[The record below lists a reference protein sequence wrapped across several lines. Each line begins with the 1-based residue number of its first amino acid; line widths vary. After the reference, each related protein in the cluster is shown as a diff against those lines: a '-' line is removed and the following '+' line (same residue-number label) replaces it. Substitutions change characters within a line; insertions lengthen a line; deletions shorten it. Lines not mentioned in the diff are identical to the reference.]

1 MRELNWAL
9 WPRLSPLLDRA
20 LDQPPAGRT
29 ELLATVRAEDPTLAA
44 ALEQLLAQHQRVLT
58 SDFLEAPP
66 LGDQPPSLA
75 GQSVGGYTLVRPLG
89 MGGMGTVWLARR
101 SDGRF
106 EGQAAVKFVN
116 LALLDRAGHER
127 FRREGTLLARLSHPH
142 IARLLDAGVT
152 GTGQP
157 FLVLEYVEGTR
168 IDLYAAAHRL
178 DTRARLAL
186 FLQVADAAA
195 HAHANLVVHRDLKPS
210 NVLVDARGQVK
221 LLDFGIAT
229 LVEAGTTADPTVTLG
244 GALTPEYAAPEQATG
259 GPVTT
264 ATDVYA
270 LGVLLYQLLV
280 GRHPTAP
287 AGEAGHAAVLA
298 ALSTQ
303 EPPRPS
309 EVARRLAGDA
319 AAGAAILEER
329 ATTAERLRRSCR
341 GDLDTILGKALK
353 KTPGERYQSV
363 TAFADDV
370 RRHLRHEPVT
380 AQADSVW
387 YRARTFAVRHRL
399 ELGAAAAIGL
409 ALVAGAAIAVAQA
422 RASARERDQ
431 ALEQLRRAEA
441 TNDFSSFLLSQA
453 TPRGKPISNAEI
465 LAAGER
471 LIATR
476 FQDDPR
482 LRVHLLLALG
492 ERYLEHQQF
501 TDWRRVVQRA
511 YDDSRSLA
519 DVGLRTHATCE
530 WALQLAEQGQAK
542 QALERIDEALRA
554 LPATV
559 DHASFESACRR
570 HESTVA
576 RMAGDAG
583 RAVSAAERALAI
595 ERSRGGA
602 PGRELDPLGA
612 LAIAYGTNRR
622 YADADAIY
630 RRITALLESQGLA
643 ETKMAAAH
651 FNNWGAMLH
660 DSGQLLAA
668 AETAGRAVRIARV
681 VDSENGPSPTML
693 NTWGS
698 SLAAIGDHAGA
709 TVALDE
715 ALTKARATGVPRRL
729 ISLLGTAIS
738 AALEAGDAARAVRL
752 QAEAERVL
760 AGDRSASAVM
770 KGLVQISGARA
781 ALARGDPAR
790 AVELAQA
797 AVGILEGAT
806 THQASLVG
814 SLTFLARVLN
824 ADGRHQDALA
834 PAERAAALAARD
846 QREQR
851 YAAAMGR
858 ALVEVAAARIGLG
871 DHVAA
876 RRAASDAL
884 AHLTATVGANANV
897 TQRAERLMRER
908 PPDGRD

>member
-1 MRELNWAL
+1 MRELNRAL

-20 LDQPPAGRT
+20 LDQPPAART

-44 ALEQLLAQHQRVLT
+44 ALEQLLAEHQRVLG

-116 LALLDRAGHER
+116 LALWDRTGHER

-142 IARLLDAGVT
+142 IARLLDAGVS
-152 GTGQP
+152 GSGQP

-168 IDLYAAAHRL
+168 IDLYAAEHRL
-178 DTRARLAL
+178 DVGARLAL
-186 FLQVADAAA
+186 FLQVADAVA

-210 NVLVDARGQVK
+210 NVLVDAQGQVK

-229 LVEAGTTADPTVTLG
+229 LLEGGATSVPTVTLG

-309 EVARRLAGDA
+309 EVARRLGGEDA
-319 AAGAAILEER
+319 AAALILEQR
-329 ATTAERLRRSCR
+329 ATTPERLRRACR
-341 GDLDTILGKALK
+341 GDLDTIVSRALK
-353 KTPGERYQSV
+353 KAPGERYQNV
-363 TAFADDV
+363 AAFADDV

-380 AQADSVW
+380 ARADSVW
-387 YRARTFAVRHRL
+387 YRARKLAVRRRL
-399 ELGAAAAIGL
+399 EMAAAAAL
-409 ALVAGAAIAVAQA
+409 ALGLVAGTAIAVAQA
-422 RASARERDQ
+422 RASARERDW

-453 TPRGKPISNAEI
+453 TPRGRPISNAEL
-465 LAAGER
+465 LASGEQ

-530 WALQLAEQGQAK
+530 WALQLAESGQAN
-542 QALERIDEALRA
+542 QALDVIAGALRA
-554 LPATV
+554 LPATR
-559 DHASFESACRR
+559 DHAAFESACRV
-570 HESTVA
+570 HESTAA
-576 RMAGDAG
+576 RMAGDGG
-583 RAVSAAERALAI
+583 RAIGAAERALAI

-602 PGRELDPLGA
+602 PGRELGPLGA
-612 LAIAYGTNRR
+612 LAVAYATNHR

-630 RRITALLESQGLA
+630 RRITALLEGQGLI
-643 ETKMAAAH
+643 ETKMGAVH

-660 DSGQLLAA
+660 DAGELLAA
-668 AETAGRAVRIARV
+668 AETAGRAVRIARA

-698 SLAAIGDHAGA
+698 ALAAIGDHAGA
-709 TVALDE
+709 AAALDE
-715 ALTKARATGVPRRL
+715 ALTKARATAVPRRL
-729 ISLLGTAIS
+729 ISLLATSVS
-738 AALEAGDAARAVRL
+738 AALEAGDAARAARL
-752 QAEAERVL
+752 QAEAEGVL
-760 AGDRSASAVM
+760 AGDPSASALM
-770 KGLVQISGARA
+770 KGLVEVSAARA
-781 ALARGDPAR
+781 ALARAESAR
-790 AVELAQA
+790 AAELARS
-797 AVGILEGAT
+797 AVGTLEAAT
-806 THQASLVG
+806 TQRASLLPTV
-814 SLTFLARVLN
+814 TFLARALN

-834 PAERAAALAARD
+834 AAERAAALATASQVG
-846 QREQR
+846 QRHS
-851 YAAAMGR
+851 APLGR
-858 ALVEVAAARIGLG
+858 ALVEVAAARLGLG
-871 DHVAA
+871 DHAAA

-884 AHLTATVGANANV
+884 AHLKATVGANANV
-897 TQRAERLMRER
+897 TQRAERLLREL